1 MLTAE
6 QIKKCAK
13 ANGADIVGIGSTDR
27 FEGAPPQMDPRYM
40 FPDAKSVIVMGFRH
54 FRGVFRGIEEGTFF
68 TAYSA
73 MGYAGINYIY
83 QPLVLW
89 NVSKII
95 EDAGYEALPLPNV
108 YLGINTD
115 ASSPNLGESGK
126 MNPKVSAPVEKSK
139 PAPDVF
145 IHIRIAAFIAG
156 LGEIGFSKMFLSP
169 ELGPRQRLA
178 AILTD
183 APLQA
188 DPLYEGKLCDK
199 CMGCVKACSLQAI
212 PRDKIVKIKVAGRDI
227 EWADIDMRKCC
238 NGFSGGSECANPFM
252 ITEEDKQKFSDTWAS
267 FHHKV
272 KPVYYYARALEGASG
287 CIRACMIHLEQ
298 QGKIKNLFKEPFR
311 KRKPWRLQ
319 PI

>member
-1 MLTAE
+1 MLSAE

-13 ANGADIVGIGSTDR
+13 ANGADIVGIGSMDR
-27 FEGAPPQMDPRYM
+27 FEGAPAQMDPRYM
-40 FPDAKSVIVMGFRH
+40 FPAAKSIIVMGFRH
-54 FRGVFRGIEEGTFF
+54 FRGLFRGIEEGTFF

-89 NVSKII
+89 NVSKLI
-95 EDAGYEALPLPNV
+95 EDAGYEALPLPNN
-108 YLGINTD
+108 YLGSNVNITD
-115 ASSPNLGESGK
+115 AGEGAK
-126 MNPKVSAPVEKSK
+126 MNPVMSHPVAPDK

-145 IHIRIAAFIAG
+145 IQIRLAAFCAG

-169 ELGPRQRLA
+169 EFGPRQRLA

-183 APLQA
+183 APLKP

-199 CMGCVKACSLQAI
+199 CMGCVKACSVQAM
-212 PRDKIVKIKVAGRDI
+212 PRDKIVKVKVAGRDL
-227 EWADIDMRKCC
+227 EWSDIDMYKCWD
-238 NGFSGGSECANPFM
+238 GFSGGGECANPFM
-252 ITEEDKQKFSDTWAS
+252 TTAQDKNGFNDKSAS
-267 FHHKV
+267 LHYKNPPF
-272 KPVYYYARALEGASG
+272 YFYGRALEGASG
-287 CIRACMIHLEQ
+287 CIRACLIHLEQ
-298 QGKIKNLFKEPFR
+298 QGKIKNVFKEKFR